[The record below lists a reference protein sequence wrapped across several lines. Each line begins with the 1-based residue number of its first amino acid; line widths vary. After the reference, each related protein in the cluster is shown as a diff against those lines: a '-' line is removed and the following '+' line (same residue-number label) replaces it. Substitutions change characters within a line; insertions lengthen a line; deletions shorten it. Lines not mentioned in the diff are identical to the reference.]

1 MVVSQTK
8 NINKLRVRTSGDL
21 EISPGGYIK
30 TAKTENFSGKPK
42 KLREKGGFY
51 SDRNFF
57 VSKSR
62 EFPRFHGVFFV
73 FSVLTLLP
81 GVNWLLGLLLNAGRP
96 LCVYFLFVFACFYL
110 VFFLYLDEKRRS
122 NVKILVKLMA

>member
-1 MVVSQTK
+1 MDNRAK
-8 NINKLRVRTSGDL
+8 NKNKFQLIFNEGYSKR
-21 EISPGGYIK
+21 PGVYIK
-30 TAKTENFSGKPK
+30 TAKTENFSGKRK
-42 KLREKGGFY
+42 KLRENRRFY

-122 NVKILVKLMA
+122 NVKYCLN